1 MALYQHFFSCLTLTQ
16 AIANS
21 GGHRQQLFEQYIC
34 QRSVVC
40 GKSDRHS
47 FLLWFSL
54 CLAFSSSYHADPP
67 TPATQQR
74 YLPRPRGN
82 LAAPITLTSS
92 PPHSVVQ
99 FTFRPH
105 TSQTQT
111 RLLSHLTIQTRP
123 DTSRQIPIP
132 VVDSARQPFLPP
144 LRHLLSAKHL
154 AAQIIKAR
162 NSETR
167 LHLHTCQ
174 TRLPV
179 VTPESEALTSR
190 RKPPLHRL

>member
-1 MALYQHFFSCLTLTQ
+1 MASKDAIGSLRSREESGWVELIRIGTIPAFFSCLTLTQ

-99 FTFRPH
+99 STFRPH

-111 RLLSHLTIQTRP
+111 RLLSHLTI
-123 DTSRQIPIP
+123 
-132 VVDSARQPFLPP
+132 
-144 LRHLLSAKHL
+144 
-154 AAQIIKAR
+154 
-162 NSETR
+162 
-167 LHLHTCQ
+167 
-174 TRLPV
+174 
-179 VTPESEALTSR
+179 
-190 RKPPLHRL
+190 